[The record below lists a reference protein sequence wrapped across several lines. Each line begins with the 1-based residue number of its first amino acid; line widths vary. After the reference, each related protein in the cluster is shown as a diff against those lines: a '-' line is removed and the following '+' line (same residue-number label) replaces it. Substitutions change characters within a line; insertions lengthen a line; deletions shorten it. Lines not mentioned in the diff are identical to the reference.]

1 MRRRAVGFAN
11 AENRQAINRKF
22 QEIGDNIAAREI
34 QQLHDQLDTFKTN
47 LQEFA
52 RKYRKDIRRDPTFRM
67 HFQQMCTKIGVDPLA
82 SNKGFWADLLGFGDF
97 YFELSVQITEIC
109 IATRPQNGGLIEM
122 GELKRRIKAKRGDRK
137 SSQQEISEDDIVRSI
152 KTLKPLSSGFEIL
165 MIGNRKMVRSVPKEL
180 DTDQSSLLLLAQA
193 NGYMTKGMI
202 ENELKWHEGRTQQAL
217 DNLLQDGLAWL
228 DLSEGEE
235 DRYWIPS
242 FYNFGDSENTV

>member
-1 MRRRAVGFAN
+1 MRRRAVGIAN
-11 AENRQAINRKF
+11 AENRKALDATQVP
-22 QEIGDNIAAREI
+22 GDWRQHSGERNTAG
-34 QQLHDQLDTFKTN
+34 LHDQLDTFKNN

-122 GELKRRIKAKRGDRK
+122 EELKRRIKVKRGDRK
-137 SSQQEISEDDIVRSI
+137 SSQPAISEDDIVRSI

-165 MIGNRKMVRSVPKEL
+165 MIGNRRMVRSVPKEL
-180 DTDQSSLLLLAQA
+180 DTDQSSLLLLAQVSLPIGKWNVPA
-193 NGYMTKGMI
+193 GPNVLTLRRKG
-202 ENELKWHEGRTQQAL
+202 
-217 DNLLQDGLAWL
+217 DWL
-228 DLSEGEE
+228 HDERH
-235 DRYWIPS
+235 D
-242 FYNFGDSENTV
+242 